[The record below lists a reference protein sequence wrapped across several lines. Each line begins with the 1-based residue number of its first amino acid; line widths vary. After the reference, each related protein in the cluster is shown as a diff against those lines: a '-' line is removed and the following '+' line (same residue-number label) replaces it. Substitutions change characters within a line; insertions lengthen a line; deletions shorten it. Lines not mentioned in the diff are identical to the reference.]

1 MRPRTTRSGIEVQM
15 TADELLS
22 LAVNLANGWS
32 LDDLGYG
39 FDKSEAVQAM
49 LADVNRQVIECN
61 RLAVEQRLAEHKRSP

>member
-1 MRPRTTRSGIEVQM
+1 MKTRKTPSGISIEM

-22 LAVNLANGWS
+22 LAVNVANGWS
-32 LDDLGYG
+32 LNDLGYG